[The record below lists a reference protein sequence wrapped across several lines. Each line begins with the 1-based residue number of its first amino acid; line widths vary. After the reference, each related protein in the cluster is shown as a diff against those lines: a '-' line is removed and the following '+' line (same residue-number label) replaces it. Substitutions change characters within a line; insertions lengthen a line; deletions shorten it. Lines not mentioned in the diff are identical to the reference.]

1 LNFVQFLSRSS
12 QILDPLAEIVHK
24 MTSKKKNILVKT
36 LSIFGIIPAIY
47 LLGISLI
54 FLPSLFSDLLKKPTS
69 EDLTMI
75 ILILFGICGFAGLTL
90 QLIANLQKK
99 IKLKI
104 LLLSLSLIGYF
115 GFFTFIN
122 GMQSWINI
130 YESIKN
136 FKENYLELY
145 FAIAPVIITIILI
158 GINLKI
164 NRNNNF
170 C

>member
-1 LNFVQFLSRSS
+1 
-12 QILDPLAEIVHK
+12 VHK
-24 MTSKKKNILVKT
+24 MTLKKKNILVKT

-47 LLGISLI
+47 LLSISLI
-54 FLPSLFSDLLKKPTS
+54 FLPSLFSDLLNKPTS

-130 YESIKN
+130 YESFKN
-136 FKENYLELY
+136 FKE
-145 FAIAPVIITIILI
+145 
-158 GINLKI
+158 
-164 NRNNNF
+164 
-170 C
+170 